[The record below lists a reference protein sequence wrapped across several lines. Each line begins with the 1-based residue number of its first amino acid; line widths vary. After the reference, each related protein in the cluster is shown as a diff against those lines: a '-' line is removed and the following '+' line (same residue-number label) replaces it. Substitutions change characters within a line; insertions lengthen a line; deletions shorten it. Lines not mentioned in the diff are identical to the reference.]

1 MASKELFHLLRVLDE
16 RDTGLGKEDVACA
29 FEPAKRA
36 ESEEWVK
43 TYLSPATLLTKE
55 EFAFQ
60 DRFGE
65 FTPQINSAASGR
77 PLSDEEF
84 EHAISALESSTAA
97 IDAQCQIM
105 EAQKRALLDFKAR
118 NKTNADRFESLK
130 PQHKLARDKAQ
141 LDLELGQI
149 SSALH
154 ERLRSSMAQA
164 ENASTSLP
172 SKVER
177 LLEKDDRLLDG
188 LQKIVPKLQGNN
200 NNNDSQGLEQ
210 IDQLCHAFITLEAK
224 AIRTQINTTY
234 TRNLPFP
241 TTNGNHPP
249 NTAQEQEHQA
259 ARAELADLSSEIDSL
274 LALVAETHYRRPIT
288 TRLSTARASTHS
300 EAARWSNYLASTLHY
315 LAARLDSLA
324 EHFTHLHAHRAALA
338 AVSQTLDK
346 TLAFVPSS
354 SSSSSAAAKGQ
365 DAALASQS
373 STSKLA
379 QAQRGLKPLRLVQAN
394 LPEAPD
400 ASAQLLRLL
409 DIRLADAG
417 GDVAKLSTN
426 LHNVR
431 LERHD
436 RLMASASNTDEGLT
450 KVLGESLNRADV
462 DARDL
467 VGAVFAHSQY
477 GERRLVDEDVQRE
490 LDVLEGRTQT
500 VGEQM
505 RQLDVDG
512 LANDVRKLQR
522 SILTHSG

>member
-16 RDTGLGKEDVACA
+16 RDTGLGREDVAYA

-36 ESEEWVK
+36 ESEEWVR

-55 EFAFQ
+55 ESAFQ

-84 EHAISALESSTAA
+84 EHAISSLESSTAA

-118 NKTNADRFESLK
+118 NKTNADRFDSLK

-141 LDLELGQI
+141 LDLELGQM

-200 NNNDSQGLEQ
+200 NNDSQGLDQ
-210 IDQLCHAFITLEAK
+210 IENLCHAFTTLEAK

-234 TRNLPFP
+234 TRNLPGP
-241 TTNGNHPP
+241 TTNGNHIP
-249 NTAQEQEHQA
+249 NAAQEQEHQA
-259 ARAELADLSSEIDSL
+259 ARAELAELSSEIDSL

-300 EAARWSNYLASTLHY
+300 EAARWSIYLASTLHY
-315 LAARLDSLA
+315 LTARLDSLS
-324 EHFTHLHAHRAALA
+324 EHFTHLHAHRAALD

-354 SSSSSAAAKGQ
+354 SSSSSAAKSQ

-409 DIRLADAG
+409 DIRQTDAG
-417 GDVAKLSTN
+417 GDVAKLSKN
-426 LHNVR
+426 LHDVR

-436 RLMASASNTDEGLT
+436 RFMAFASNTDEGLT

-467 VGAVFAHSQY
+467 VGAVFAHSQS

-512 LANDVRKLQR
+512 LASDVRKLQR
-522 SILTHSG
+522 SILTHSR

>member
-16 RDTGLGKEDVACA
+16 RDTGLGKEDVAWA
-29 FEPAKRA
+29 FEPAKRV
-36 ESEEWVK
+36 ESEEWVR
-43 TYLSPATLLTKE
+43 TYLNPATLLTKE

-84 EHAISALESSTAA
+84 EHAISSLESSTAA

-118 NKTNADRFESLK
+118 NKTSDDRAARFDSLK

-141 LDLELGQI
+141 LDLEIGQI

-154 ERLRSSMAQA
+154 ERLRLSMAQA
-164 ENASTSLP
+164 ESASTSLP

-200 NNNDSQGLEQ
+200 DDSQGL
-210 IDQLCHAFITLEAK
+210 DQLDRLCHAFTILEAK
-224 AIRTQINTTY
+224 AIRTQIDATY
-234 TRNLPFP
+234 KRHLPSP
-241 TTNGNHPP
+241 TMNGHPSI
-249 NTAQEQEHQA
+249 NDQDHTAV
-259 ARAELADLSSEIDSL
+259 RAELAELSSEIDGL
-274 LALVAETHYRRPIT
+274 LTLVAENYYRAPIT
-288 TRLSTARASTHS
+288 KRLGSARTESHG
-300 EAARWSNYLASTLHY
+300 EAARWSEYLGSTLHY
-315 LAARLDSLA
+315 LAARLESLK
-324 EHFTHLHAHRAALA
+324 EHFQHLHAHRAALA
-338 AVSQTLDK
+338 TVSQTLDK
-346 TLAFVPSS
+346 TLATPPTK
-354 SSSSSAAAKGQ
+354 AQ
-365 DAALASQS
+365 DAPQT
-373 STSKLA
+373 STSKFA
-379 QAQRGLKPLRLVQAN
+379 QAQKGLKPLRLVQAN

-400 ASAQLLRLL
+400 ASAQLLRHL
-409 DIRLADAG
+409 DIRQPDT
-417 GDVAKLSTN
+417 GDVAKLSQN
-426 LHNVR
+426 LHNVK

-436 RLMASASNTDEGLT
+436 KLTAFAASTDESLT
-450 KVLGESLNRADV
+450 KLLGESLSRADV

-467 VGAVFAHSQY
+467 LSAVFAHSQF

-505 RQLDVDG
+505 RHLDVDG
-512 LANDVRKLQR
+512 LASDVRKLQR

>member
-16 RDTGLGKEDVACA
+16 RDTGLGKEDVAWA

-36 ESEEWVK
+36 ESEEWVR
-43 TYLSPATLLTKE
+43 TYLNPATLLTKE

-84 EHAISALESSTAA
+84 EHAISSLESSTAA

-118 NKTNADRFESLK
+118 NKISDDRAARFDSLK

-141 LDLELGQI
+141 LDLEIGQI

-164 ENASTSLP
+164 ESASTSLP

-200 NNNDSQGLEQ
+200 DDSQGL
-210 IDQLCHAFITLEAK
+210 DQLDRLCEAFTVLEAK
-224 AIRTQINTTY
+224 AIRTQIDATY
-234 TRNLPFP
+234 NRHLPTANGHSSP
-241 TTNGNHPP
+241 TSNSQDLH
-249 NTAQEQEHQA
+249 AV
-259 ARAELADLSSEIDSL
+259 RAELAELSSEIDGL
-274 LALVAETHYRRPIT
+274 LTLVAENYYRAPIT
-288 TRLSTARASTHS
+288 KRLGSARTESHG
-300 EAARWSNYLASTLHY
+300 EAARWSEYLGSTLHY
-315 LAARLDSLA
+315 LASRLESLN
-324 EHFTHLHAHRAALA
+324 EHFQHLHAHRAALA

-346 TLAFVPSS
+346 ILATPSTK
-354 SSSSSAAAKGQ
+354 AQ
-365 DAALASQS
+365 DAPQT
-373 STSKLA
+373 STSKFA
-379 QAQRGLKPLRLVQAN
+379 QAQKGLKPLRLVQAN

-400 ASAQLLRLL
+400 ASAQLLRHL
-409 DIRLADAG
+409 DIRQPETA
-417 GDVAKLSTN
+417 DVAKLSQN
-426 LHNVR
+426 LHNVK

-436 RLMASASNTDEGLT
+436 KLTTFASNTDESLT
-450 KVLGESLNRADV
+450 KLLGESLNRADV

-467 VGAVFAHSQY
+467 LNAVFAHSQF

-505 RQLDVDG
+505 RHLDVDG
-512 LANDVRKLQR
+512 LASDVRKLQR

>member
-16 RDTGLGKEDVACA
+16 RDTGLGKEDVAWA

-36 ESEEWVK
+36 ESEEWVR
-43 TYLSPATLLTKE
+43 TYLNPATLLTKE

-84 EHAISALESSTAA
+84 EHAISSLESSTAA

-118 NKTNADRFESLK
+118 NKISDDRAARFDSLK

-141 LDLELGQI
+141 LDLEIGQI

-164 ENASTSLP
+164 ESASTSLP

-200 NNNDSQGLEQ
+200 DDSQGL
-210 IDQLCHAFITLEAK
+210 DQLDRLCEAFTVLEAK
-224 AIRTQINTTY
+224 AIRTQIDTTY
-234 TRNLPFP
+234 TRNLPNS
-241 TTNGNHPP
+241 TTPNGHPSP
-249 NTAQEQEHQA
+249 NSNSNSQDHHAV
-259 ARAELADLSSEIDSL
+259 RAELAELSSEIDGL
-274 LALVAETHYRRPIT
+274 LALVAENYYRAPIT
-288 TRLSTARASTHS
+288 KRLGSARTESHG
-300 EAARWSNYLASTLHY
+300 EAARWSEYLGSTLHY
-315 LAARLDSLA
+315 LAARLESLN
-324 EHFTHLHAHRAALA
+324 EHFQHLHAHRAALA

-346 TLAFVPSS
+346 TLAAPSTK
-354 SSSSSAAAKGQ
+354 AQEAP
-365 DAALASQS
+365 QS
-373 STSKLA
+373 STSKFA
-379 QAQRGLKPLRLVQAN
+379 QAQKGLKPLRLVQAN

-400 ASAQLLRLL
+400 ASAQLLRHL
-409 DIRLADAG
+409 DIRQPETA
-417 GDVAKLSTN
+417 DVAKLSQN
-426 LHNVR
+426 LHNVK

-436 RLMASASNTDEGLT
+436 KLTTFASNTDESLT
-450 KVLGESLNRADV
+450 KLLGESLNRADV

-467 VGAVFAHSQY
+467 LNAVFAHSQF

-505 RQLDVDG
+505 RHLDVDG
-512 LANDVRKLQR
+512 LASDVRKLQR

>member
-16 RDTGLGKEDVACA
+16 RDTGLGKEDVAWA

-36 ESEEWVK
+36 ESEEWVR
-43 TYLSPATLLTKE
+43 TYLNPATLLTKE

-84 EHAISALESSTAA
+84 EHAISSLESSTAA

-118 NKTNADRFESLK
+118 NKTSDDRAARFDSLK

-141 LDLELGQI
+141 LDLEIGQI

-188 LQKIVPKLQGNN
+188 LQKIVPKLQGN
-200 NNNDSQGLEQ
+200 DSDSHGL
-210 IDQLCHAFITLEAK
+210 DQVEKLCHAFTILEAK
-224 AIRTQINTTY
+224 AIRTQIDATY
-234 TRNLPFP
+234 KRNLPNS
-241 TTNGNHPP
+241 TTNGHASTND
-249 NTAQEQEHQA
+249 QEHQA
-259 ARAELADLSSEIDSL
+259 VRAELAELSSEIDGL
-274 LALVAETHYRRPIT
+274 LALVAENRYRAPIT
-288 TRLSTARASTHS
+288 KRLGSARTESHG
-300 EAARWSNYLASTLHY
+300 EAARWSEYLGSTLHY
-315 LAARLDSLA
+315 LASRLESLN
-324 EHFTHLHAHRAALA
+324 EHFQHLHAHRAALA

-346 TLAFVPSS
+346 TLAAPSTK
-354 SSSSSAAAKGQ
+354 AQ
-365 DAALASQS
+365 DAPQTP
-373 STSKLA
+373 TSKFA
-379 QAQRGLKPLRLVQAN
+379 QAQKGLKPLRLVQAN

-400 ASAQLLRLL
+400 ASAQLLRHL
-409 DIRLADAG
+409 DIRQPDTA
-417 GDVAKLSTN
+417 DVAKLSQN
-426 LHNVR
+426 LHNVK

-436 RLMASASNTDEGLT
+436 KLTTFAANTDESLT
-450 KVLGESLNRADV
+450 KLLGESLNRADV

-467 VGAVFAHSQY
+467 LSAVFAHSQY

-505 RQLDVDG
+505 RHLDVDG
-512 LANDVRKLQR
+512 LASDVRKLQR

>member
-16 RDTGLGKEDVACA
+16 RDTGLGKEDVAWA

-36 ESEEWVK
+36 ESEEWVR
-43 TYLSPATLLTKE
+43 TYLNPATLLTKE

-84 EHAISALESSTAA
+84 EHAISSLESSTAA

-118 NKTNADRFESLK
+118 NKTSVDRAARFDSLK

-141 LDLELGQI
+141 LDLEIGQI

-154 ERLRSSMAQA
+154 ERLRLSMAQA

-188 LQKIVPKLQGNN
+188 LQKIVPKLQGN
-200 NNNDSQGLEQ
+200 DSDTQGL
-210 IDQLCHAFITLEAK
+210 DQVEKLCHAFTILEAK
-224 AIRTQINTTY
+224 AIRTQIDATY
-234 TRNLPFP
+234 KRNLRNS
-241 TTNGNHPP
+241 TTNGHASIND
-249 NTAQEQEHQA
+249 QEHQA
-259 ARAELADLSSEIDSL
+259 VRAELAELSSEIDGL
-274 LALVAETHYRRPIT
+274 VTLVAENYYRAPIT
-288 TRLSTARASTHS
+288 KHLGSARTESHG
-300 EAARWSNYLASTLHY
+300 EAARWSEYLGSTLHY
-315 LAARLDSLA
+315 LAARLESLN
-324 EHFTHLHAHRAALA
+324 EHFQHLHAHRAALA
-338 AVSQTLDK
+338 AVSQILDK
-346 TLAFVPSS
+346 TLAAPSTK
-354 SSSSSAAAKGQ
+354 AQ
-365 DAALASQS
+365 DAPQTP
-373 STSKLA
+373 TSKFA
-379 QAQRGLKPLRLVQAN
+379 QAQKGLKPLRLVQAN

-400 ASAQLLRLL
+400 ASAQLLRHL
-409 DIRLADAG
+409 DIRQPDTA
-417 GDVAKLSTN
+417 DVAKLSQN
-426 LHNVR
+426 LHNVK

-436 RLMASASNTDEGLT
+436 KLATFAANTDESLT
-450 KVLGESLNRADV
+450 KLLRDSLNRADV

-467 VGAVFAHSQY
+467 LSAVFAHSQY

-505 RQLDVDG
+505 RHLDVDG
-512 LANDVRKLQR
+512 LASDVRKLQR

>member
-16 RDTGLGKEDVACA
+16 RDTGLGKEDVAWA
-29 FEPAKRA
+29 FEPAKKA
-36 ESEEWVK
+36 ESEEWVR
-43 TYLSPATLLTKE
+43 TYLNPATLLTKE

-84 EHAISALESSTAA
+84 EHAISSLESSTAA

-118 NKTNADRFESLK
+118 NKTSDDRVAKFDSLK

-141 LDLELGQI
+141 LDLEIGQI

-177 LLEKDDRLLDG
+177 LFEKDDRLLDG
-188 LQKIVPKLQGNN
+188 LQKIVPKLQGND
-200 NNNDSQGLEQ
+200 NDSHGL
-210 IDQLCHAFITLEAK
+210 DQLDRLCSAFTILEAK
-224 AIRTQINTTY
+224 AIRTQIDTTY
-234 TRNLPFP
+234 KRNLPSATQNGHPSP
-241 TTNGNHPP
+241 TNND
-249 NTAQEQEHQA
+249 QDHQA
-259 ARAELADLSSEIDSL
+259 VRAELAELSSEIDGL
-274 LALVAETHYRRPIT
+274 LTLVAENYYRAPIT
-288 TRLSTARASTHS
+288 KRLGSARTESHG
-300 EAARWSNYLASTLHY
+300 EAARWSEYLGTTLQY
-315 LAARLDSLA
+315 LAARLESLN
-324 EHFTHLHAHRAALA
+324 EHFQHLQAHRAALA

-346 TLAFVPSS
+346 TLAVPS
-354 SSSSSAAAKGQ
+354 AKAQ
-365 DAALASQS
+365 DAQPQS
-373 STSKLA
+373 STSKVG

-400 ASAQLLRLL
+400 ASVQLLRQL
-409 DIRLADAG
+409 DIRQPDTA
-417 GDVAKLSTN
+417 DVAKLSQN
-426 LHNVR
+426 LHNVK

-436 RLMASASNTDEGLT
+436 KLTAFAANTDESLT
-450 KVLGESLNRADV
+450 KLLGESLNRADV

-467 VGAVFAHSQY
+467 LSAVFAHSQY

-505 RQLDVDG
+505 RHLDVDG
-512 LANDVRKLQR
+512 LASDVRKLQR
-522 SILTHSG
+522 SVLTHGG

>member
-16 RDTGLGKEDVACA
+16 RDTGLGKEDVAWA
-29 FEPAKRA
+29 FGPAKRA
-36 ESEEWVK
+36 ESEEWVRA
-43 TYLSPATLLTKE
+43 YLNPATLLTKE

-84 EHAISALESSTAA
+84 EHAISSLESSTAA

-118 NKTNADRFESLK
+118 NKTSNDRAAKFDSLK
-130 PQHKLARDKAQ
+130 PQHKLARDKEQ
-141 LDLELGQI
+141 LDLEIGQI

-164 ENASTSLP
+164 ESASTSLP

-200 NNNDSQGLEQ
+200 NDSHGL
-210 IDQLCHAFITLEAK
+210 DQLDRLCSAFTILEAK
-224 AIRTQINTTY
+224 AIRAQIDATY
-234 TRNLPFP
+234 KR
-241 TTNGNHPP
+241 NHPSATSNGHP
-249 NTAQEQEHQA
+249 STDSQDHHAVL
-259 ARAELADLSSEIDSL
+259 AELAELSSEIDGL
-274 LALVAETHYRRPIT
+274 LTLVSENYYRAPIT
-288 TRLSTARASTHS
+288 KRLSSARSESHG
-300 EAARWSNYLASTLHY
+300 EAARCSEYLGSTLQY
-315 LAARLDSLA
+315 LAARLESLN
-324 EHFTHLHAHRAALA
+324 EHFQHLHAHRAALA

-346 TLAFVPSS
+346 TLAVPS
-354 SSSSSAAAKGQ
+354 AKAQ
-365 DAALASQS
+365 DAQPQS
-373 STSKLA
+373 STSKFG

-400 ASAQLLRLL
+400 ASAQLLRQL
-409 DIRLADAG
+409 DIRQPDTAD
-417 GDVAKLSTN
+417 VSKLSQN
-426 LHNVR
+426 LHNVK

-436 RLMASASNTDEGLT
+436 KLTAFAANTDESLT
-450 KVLGESLNRADV
+450 KLLGESLSRADV

-467 VGAVFAHSQY
+467 LSAVFAHSQY

-505 RQLDVDG
+505 RHLDVDG
-512 LANDVRKLQR
+512 LASDVRKLQR
-522 SILTHSG
+522 SVLTHGG

>member
-16 RDTGLGKEDVACA
+16 RDTGLGKEDVAWA

-36 ESEEWVK
+36 ESEEWVR
-43 TYLSPATLLTKE
+43 TYLNPATLLTKE

-84 EHAISALESSTAA
+84 EHAISSLESSTAA

-118 NKTNADRFESLK
+118 NKTSDDRAARFDSLK

-141 LDLELGQI
+141 LDLEIGQI
-149 SSALH
+149 SSELH

-188 LQKIVPKLQGNN
+188 LQKIVPKLQGSES
-200 NNNDSQGLEQ
+200 DSQGL
-210 IDQLCHAFITLEAK
+210 DQVEKLCHAFTVLEAK
-224 AIRTQINTTY
+224 AIRTQIDATY
-234 TRNLPFP
+234 KRNLPSSI
-241 TTNGNHPP
+241 TNGHASTND
-249 NTAQEQEHQA
+249 QEHQA
-259 ARAELADLSSEIDSL
+259 VRAELAELSSEIDGL
-274 LALVAETHYRRPIT
+274 LTLVAENYYRAPIT
-288 TRLSTARASTHS
+288 KRLGSARTESHG
-300 EAARWSNYLASTLHY
+300 EAARWSEYLGSTLHY
-315 LAARLDSLA
+315 LASRLESLN
-324 EHFTHLHAHRAALA
+324 EHFQHLHAHRAALA

-346 TLAFVPSS
+346 TLAAPSTK
-354 SSSSSAAAKGQ
+354 AQ
-365 DAALASQS
+365 DAPQT
-373 STSKLA
+373 STSKFA
-379 QAQRGLKPLRLVQAN
+379 QAQKGLKPLRLVQAN

-400 ASAQLLRLL
+400 ASAQLLRHL
-409 DIRLADAG
+409 DIRQPDTA
-417 GDVAKLSTN
+417 DVAKLSQN
-426 LHNVR
+426 LHNVK

-436 RLMASASNTDEGLT
+436 KLTAFALNTDESLT
-450 KVLGESLNRADV
+450 KLLGESLNRADV

-467 VGAVFAHSQY
+467 LSAVFAHSQY

-500 VGEQM
+500 VGEHM
-505 RQLDVDG
+505 RHLDVDG
-512 LANDVRKLQR
+512 LASDVRKLQR

>member
-16 RDTGLGKEDVACA
+16 RDTGLGREDVAWA

-36 ESEEWVK
+36 ESEEWVR
-43 TYLSPATLLTKE
+43 TYLNPASLLTKE

-84 EHAISALESSTAA
+84 EHAISSLESSTAA

-118 NKTNADRFESLK
+118 NKTSDDRTARFDSLK

-141 LDLELGQI
+141 LDLEIGQI

-164 ENASTSLP
+164 ENASASLP

-188 LQKIVPKLQGNN
+188 LQKIVPKLQGGES
-200 NNNDSQGLEQ
+200 DSQGL
-210 IDQLCHAFITLEAK
+210 DQVEKLCHAFTILEAK
-224 AIRTQINTTY
+224 AIRTQIDATY
-234 TRNLPFP
+234 KRNLPASI
-241 TTNGNHPP
+241 TNGHALTND
-249 NTAQEQEHQA
+249 QEHQA
-259 ARAELADLSSEIDSL
+259 VRAELAELSSEIDGL
-274 LALVAETHYRRPIT
+274 ITLVAENYYRAPIT
-288 TRLSTARASTHS
+288 KRLGSARTESHG
-300 EAARWSNYLASTLHY
+300 EAARWSEYLGSTLHY
-315 LAARLDSLA
+315 LASRLESLN
-324 EHFTHLHAHRAALA
+324 EHVQHLHAHRAALA

-346 TLAFVPSS
+346 TLAAPSTK
-354 SSSSSAAAKGQ
+354 AQ
-365 DAALASQS
+365 DAPQTP
-373 STSKLA
+373 TSKFA
-379 QAQRGLKPLRLVQAN
+379 QAQKGLKPLRLVQAN

-400 ASAQLLRLL
+400 ASAQLLRHL
-409 DIRLADAG
+409 DIRQPDTA
-417 GDVAKLSTN
+417 DVAKLSQN
-426 LHNVR
+426 LHNVK

-436 RLMASASNTDEGLT
+436 KLTTFASNTDESLT
-450 KVLGESLNRADV
+450 KLLSESLNRADV

-467 VGAVFAHSQY
+467 LSAVFAHSQY

-505 RQLDVDG
+505 RHLDVDG
-512 LANDVRKLQR
+512 LASDVRKLQR
-522 SILTHSG
+522 SILTHSR

>member
-16 RDTGLGKEDVACA
+16 RDTGLGKEDVAWA

-43 TYLSPATLLTKE
+43 TYLNPATLLTKE

-84 EHAISALESSTAA
+84 EYAISSLESSTAA

-118 NKTNADRFESLK
+118 NKTNGDRADRFDSLK

-154 ERLRSSMAQA
+154 ERLRSSMAKA

-200 NNNDSQGLEQ
+200 TDSQGLEQ
-210 IDQLCHAFITLEAK
+210 VENLCHAFTVFEAK
-224 AIRTQINTTY
+224 AIRTQIDTTY
-234 TRNLPFP
+234 NRSLPRDP
-241 TTNGNHPP
+241 TTNGRLSNH
-249 NTAQEQEHQA
+249 AQDQEQA
-259 ARAELADLSSEIDSL
+259 AVRAELAELSSEIDGL
-274 LALVAETHYRRPIT
+274 LALVAENYYRAPIT
-288 TRLSTARASTHS
+288 TRLSSARASTHS
-300 EAARWSNYLASTLHY
+300 EAARWSTYLASTLHY

-324 EHFTHLHAHRAALA
+324 EHFQHLHAHRAALA

-346 TLAFVPSS
+346 TLAFAPSS
-354 SSSSSAAAKGQ
+354 SSSLVKGQ
-365 DAALASQS
+365 DAALAPQS
-373 STSKLA
+373 STAKIA

-400 ASAQLLRLL
+400 AAAQLLRLL
-409 DIRLADAG
+409 DVRQPDAG
-417 GDVAKLSTN
+417 AGDVAKLLKI
-426 LHNVR
+426 LHGVR
-431 LERHD
+431 IERHD
-436 RLMASASNTDEGLT
+436 KLTTFAANTDESLT
-450 KVLGESLNRADV
+450 KFLGESLNRADV

-467 VGAVFAHSQY
+467 VGAVFAHSLY
-477 GERRLVDEDVQRE
+477 GERRLVDQDVQRE

-512 LANDVRKLQR
+512 LASDVRKLQR
-522 SILTHSG
+522 SVLTHGG

>member
-16 RDTGLGKEDVACA
+16 RDTGLGKEDVAWA

-36 ESEEWVK
+36 ESEEWVR
-43 TYLSPATLLTKE
+43 TYLNPATLLTKE

-84 EHAISALESSTAA
+84 EHAISSLESSTAA

-118 NKTNADRFESLK
+118 NKTSDDRAARFDSLK

-141 LDLELGQI
+141 LDLEIGQI

-188 LQKIVPKLQGNN
+188 LQKIVPKLQGNES
-200 NNNDSQGLEQ
+200 DSQGL
-210 IDQLCHAFITLEAK
+210 DQVEKLCHAFTVLEAK
-224 AIRTQINTTY
+224 AIRTQIDATY
-234 TRNLPFP
+234 KRNLPGSI
-241 TTNGNHPP
+241 TNGHASP
-249 NTAQEQEHQA
+249 NDQEHQA
-259 ARAELADLSSEIDSL
+259 VRAELAELSSEIDGL
-274 LALVAETHYRRPIT
+274 LTLVAENYYRAPIT
-288 TRLSTARASTHS
+288 KRLGSARTESHG
-300 EAARWSNYLASTLHY
+300 EAARWSEYLGSTLHY
-315 LAARLDSLA
+315 LASRLESLN
-324 EHFTHLHAHRAALA
+324 EHFQHLHAHRAALA

-346 TLAFVPSS
+346 TLAAPS
-354 SSSSSAAAKGQ
+354 AKSQ
-365 DAALASQS
+365 DAPQTP
-373 STSKLA
+373 TSKFA
-379 QAQRGLKPLRLVQAN
+379 QAQKGLKPLRLVQAN

-400 ASAQLLRLL
+400 ASAQLLRHL
-409 DIRLADAG
+409 DIRQPDTA
-417 GDVAKLSTN
+417 DVAKLSQN
-426 LHNVR
+426 LHNVK

-436 RLMASASNTDEGLT
+436 KLTTFASNTDESLT
-450 KVLGESLNRADV
+450 KLLGESLNRADV

-467 VGAVFAHSQY
+467 LSAVFAHSQY

-505 RQLDVDG
+505 RHLDVDG
-512 LANDVRKLQR
+512 LASDVRKLQR
-522 SILTHSG
+522 TILTHSG